1 MHPRTVHPRIDGVA
15 LAISGTEPLD
25 RRITPLIHDDN
36 VCVAITTLLVEDD
49 DFTRVT
55 VEAAL
60 RHEGIDVVA
69 AVPGAEAAMAY
80 AKENALQAAV
90 LDLDLG
96 VGPTGI
102 DVAAGLRRIN
112 PTIGIVILTSFS
124 DPRLL
129 TSSVKQPPPGST
141 YVVKQA
147 LTDVRFLREAVQGA
161 VMMADAAGAPGINLD
176 LTDAQVETLR
186 LLAYGL
192 SNAEIARVRVVTEKS
207 VEQAIS
213 RAAKRL
219 GVDTQDGVNQ
229 RVALAREYFRLTGA
243 TRHTHAHR

>member
-1 MHPRTVHPRIDGVA
+1 MPIA
-15 LAISGTEPLD
+15 
-25 RRITPLIHDDN
+25 
-36 VCVAITTLLVEDD
+36 TLLVEDD

-60 RHEGIDVVA
+60 RHEGFDVLA
-69 AVPGAEAAMAY
+69 AVSGAEDAMAF
-80 AKENALQAAV
+80 AKEHPLEAAV

-112 PTIGIVILTSFS
+112 PKIGIVILTSFS

-129 TSSVKQPPPGST
+129 TSSVKQPPVGST

-147 LTDVRFLREAVQGA
+147 LTDMRFLSAAVQGA
-161 VMMADAAGAPGINLD
+161 VVMAGTPGSPASDLD
-176 LTDAQVETLR
+176 LTDSQIETLR

-219 GVDTQDGVNQ
+219 GVDPQDGVNQ
-229 RVALAREYFRLTGA
+229 RVALAREFFRLTGA

>member
-1 MHPRTVHPRIDGVA
+1 MHAKYHNECM
-15 LAISGTEPLD
+15 AI
-25 RRITPLIHDDN
+25 
-36 VCVAITTLLVEDD
+36 VTLLVEDD

-69 AVPGAEAAMAY
+69 AVAGVEAAMAF
-80 AKENALQAAV
+80 AKKNELHAAV

-102 DVAAGLRRIN
+102 DLAVGLRAIN
-112 PTIGIVILTSFS
+112 PKIGIVILTSFS

-129 TSSVKQPPPGST
+129 TSSVKQPPEGST

-147 LTDVRFLREAVQGA
+147 LTDIRLLSEAVKGA
-161 VMMADAAGAPGINLD
+161 LLMAGTGAAPEVQLD
-176 LTDAQVETLR
+176 LTGSQIETLR

-219 GVDTQDGVNQ
+219 NIDAQGNVNQ

-243 TRHTHAHR
+243 TRHTHAYR